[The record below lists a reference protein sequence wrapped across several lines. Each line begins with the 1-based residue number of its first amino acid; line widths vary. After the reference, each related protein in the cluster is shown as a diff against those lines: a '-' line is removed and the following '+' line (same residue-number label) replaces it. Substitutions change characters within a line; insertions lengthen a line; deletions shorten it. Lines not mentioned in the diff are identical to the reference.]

1 MNRVDRRLAIAGSR
15 NTSPLS
21 QPEVTR
27 VINTFLGL
35 DASVQPVTYEAGAR
49 TVFRIISAEVS
60 DTGEEYGEIVFGED
74 IYPGTGLAN
83 PNAAL
88 TMRAAVAHEA
98 SHFHRWLNKTQLDDP
113 ELEYLDEALTSLEA
127 VQRYGH
133 QLDYT
138 EITQLIADA
147 HFRLSSVIEA

>member
-1 MNRVDRRLAIAGSR
+1 M
-15 NTSPLS
+15 
-21 QPEVTR
+21 
-27 VINTFLGL
+27 INTFLGM
-35 DASVQPVTYEAGAR
+35 DTSVQPVTYEAGAR
-49 TVFRIISAEVS
+49 TVFRIVGAEES
-60 DTGEEYGEIVFGED
+60 EDGEEYGEIVFGED

-98 SHFHRWLNKTQLDDP
+98 SHYHRWLNKAQIDDV

-133 QLDYT
+133 QLDLT
-138 EITQLIADA
+138 EITQLVADA
-147 HFRLSSVIEA
+147 HFRLSSVIEE